1 MKNIYLY
8 KHSLYV
14 VDIMDF
20 ELVDYDEYLPKL
32 RKYFS
37 CYLRGRMDYQHLHPK
52 TKQPIFNSQIHYYNL
67 DVGHSIYFFN
77 NEGFTYF
84 GLGREIEDFA
94 SFNAIKLSTHLNYQI
109 KIKDAIHFAK
119 DELNKIFLIMPI
131 NCDLLSDK
139 EIFSLKDKNEII
151 VIDNVEYIN
160 FGELKRGIH
169 ILRNIRNFMEHITVD
184 PQYTSF
190 LKIVRVRILYKFSK
204 DSNFCPSCD
213 NLIAKSYE
221 NNEIIKNLADD
232 NPKICADCYS
242 MKLMDYFL
250 SKATDI
256 FLNRYYL
263 EILAENTLDIKFYL
277 NLFDKYGMFD
287 ENGFLEKTSTQSSF
301 VPPKYQLNTLFLE
314 TMQSYSD
321 LINGRTMICEGDK
334 LSDFESTLLK
344 NNLSYAE
351 GFEIKN
357 QVEYKVLSGKLKL
370 GGGKYNKRINKEI
383 KKKINERSNSKKN
396 AVNIFEIIEILN
408 RITLNS
414 KGELNDDFRNKISSF
429 GLDESV
435 CWKIRDELIDGINNK
450 TIEKNHF
457 PKVFNKTCNEVIQ
470 EELNKIFTKKECYC
484 VDNSVYLKTVL
495 NQKEMVDFVK
505 NLNSINNALEINNFN
520 LFNLNN
526 NFFKIILDFK
536 VIKMDVLTDFL
547 DNSGFD
553 KTVLYCD
560 NGEG

>member
-1 MKNIYLY
+1 MRNIQLY
-8 KHSLYV
+8 KYSLYV

-20 ELVDYDEYLPKL
+20 ELVDYDEYLPRL

-37 CYLRGRMDYQHLHPK
+37 CYLRGRMEYQHLHPE
-52 TKQPIFNSQIHYYNL
+52 TKQPISNTQIHFYNL

-94 SFNAIKLSTHLNYQI
+94 SFNSIKLSTHLNYQI
-109 KIKDAIHFAK
+109 KVKEAIHFAK

-151 VIDNVEYIN
+151 VIDNLEYIN

-169 ILRNIRNFMEHITVD
+169 ILRNLRNFMEHIIVD
-184 PQYTSF
+184 SQYTSF
-190 LKIVRVRILYKFSK
+190 LKLVKVKILYKFSK
-204 DSNFCPSCD
+204 DPNFCPSCD

-221 NNEIIKNLADD
+221 NNEIIKNLVGD

-242 MKLMDYFL
+242 KKLMNYFL
-250 SKATDI
+250 SKATNI
-256 FLNRYYL
+256 FLNKYYL
-263 EILAENTLDIKFYL
+263 EILAENSLDIKFYL
-277 NLFDKYGMFD
+277 NLFEKYCMFD
-287 ENGFLEKTSTQSSF
+287 ENGFLDNTSTKSSF
-301 VPPKYQLNTLFLE
+301 VPPKFQLNTPFLE

-321 LINGRTMICEGDK
+321 LINEKTMIYDGDE

-357 QVEYKVLSGKLKL
+357 QIEYSVLSGKLKL
-370 GGGKYNKRINKEI
+370 GDGKYSNRIDKSI
-383 KKKINERSNSKKN
+383 KNIINVKSNSKKN
-396 AVNIFEIIEILN
+396 KTNIFKIIEILN
-408 RITLNS
+408 KLTLNS
-414 KGELNDDFRNKISSF
+414 KGGLNENFINRVTAF

-435 CWKIRDELIDGINNK
+435 CWKIRDELIDGIENQVIK
-450 TIEKNHF
+450 KNHF
-457 PKVFNKTCNEVIQ
+457 KKIFNKTCYEVIQ
-470 EELNKIFTKKECYC
+470 EELNKLFTKKVCYC
-484 VDNSVYLKTVL
+484 FNDSIYLKTIL

-505 NLNSINNALEINNFN
+505 NLNSINDALEINNFS

-526 NFFKIILDFK
+526 NFFKIILECN
-536 VIKMDVLTDFL
+536 VIKSDVLNDFL
-547 DNSGFD
+547 ENFGFN
-553 KTVLYCD
+553 KTILYYN
-560 NGEG
+560 NGED

>member
-1 MKNIYLY
+1 MKNIRLY

-20 ELVDYDEYLPKL
+20 ELVDYDEYLPRLK
-32 RKYFS
+32 KYFS
-37 CYLRGRMDYQHLHPK
+37 CYLRGRMEYQHLHPE
-52 TKQPIFNSQIHYYNL
+52 TKQPISNTQIHFYNL

-109 KIKDAIHFAK
+109 KVKEAIHFAK

-139 EIFSLKDKNEII
+139 EIFSLKDKNEIL
-151 VIDNVEYIN
+151 VIDDVEYIN

-169 ILRNIRNFMEHITVD
+169 ILRNLRNFMEHITVD
-184 PQYTSF
+184 SQYTSF
-190 LKIVRVRILYKFSK
+190 LKLVKVRILYKFSK
-204 DSNFCPSCD
+204 DPNFCPSCD

-221 NNEIIKNLADD
+221 NNEIIKNLVGD

-242 MKLMDYFL
+242 KKLMNYFL
-250 SKATDI
+250 SKATNI
-256 FLNRYYL
+256 FLNKYYL
-263 EILAENTLDIKFYL
+263 EILADNSLDIKFYL
-277 NLFDKYGMFD
+277 DLFEKYCMFD
-287 ENGFLEKTSTQSSF
+287 ENGFLDNTSTKSSF
-301 VPPKYQLNTLFLE
+301 VPPKFQLNTSFLE

-321 LINGRTMICEGDK
+321 LINEKTMIYDGDE

-357 QVEYKVLSGKLKL
+357 QVEYNVLSGKLKL
-370 GGGKYNKRINKEI
+370 GGGKYINRIDISI
-383 KKKINERSNSKKN
+383 KNLINVKSNSKKN
-396 AVNIFEIIEILN
+396 RTNIFKIIEILN
-408 RITLNS
+408 RLTLNS
-414 KGELNDDFRNKISSF
+414 KGELNEDFINHITAF
-429 GLDESV
+429 GFDESV
-435 CWKIRDELIDGINNK
+435 CWKIRDELIEGIENQ
-450 TIEKNHF
+450 TIKKNHF
-457 PKVFNKTCNEVIQ
+457 PEIFNKTCDAVIQ
-470 EELNKIFTKKECYC
+470 EELDKLFTKKECYC
-484 VDNSVYLKTVL
+484 FNDSIYLKTIL

-505 NLNSINNALEINNFN
+505 NLNSINDALEINHFN

-526 NFFKIILDFK
+526 NFFKIILDFN
-536 VIKMDVLTDFL
+536 VIKVDVLSDFL
-547 DNSGFD
+547 DKFGFN
-553 KTVLYCD
+553 KTVLYYD
-560 NGEG
+560 NGED